1 MKTSR
6 DSSVFPMFPHLHFVM
21 EENLWSYLQVVVY
34 LWSLSRSN
42 GLLMDVLS
50 TCWLIKCDSN
60 ENTFSNTS
68 LGCQPT
74 YSWIQ
79 QRVTEDMWTGTHGLH
94 CAPQRDL
101 LVDGVAFKVSVPLM
115 GFSTVRPTTSRR
127 IPLSVLLWWSLIS
140 ACVFVLSPNKWQY
153 RTQGMK
159 CCWGSPAQL
168 QPLQP
173 IPQVPICLQPPEFCL
188 CLSCLTG
195 KSHVCWNPLAS
206 WIRAIMG
213 LLLKWGLLTL
223 HWYKAYESNKTCFAI
238 EMEREALML
247 SMSEFRWLQCISL
260 SYKYSETQTW
270 ENSDVEL

>member
-1 MKTSR
+1 MAFWWMCYLHADWLNVTVMKIHSVIQAWDASQRTHEYSR
-6 DSSVFPMFPHLHFVM
+6 GWQRTCGQGHMGCTVPHRGICWWTVLHSKCRSHWWVSAQLDPPQVGEFPSVCSSEGAWF
-21 EENLWSYLQVVVY
+21 
-34 LWSLSRSN
+34 
-42 GLLMDVLS
+42 
-50 TCWLIKCDSN
+50 
-60 ENTFSNTS
+60 
-68 LGCQPT
+68 QP
-74 YSWIQ
+74 
-79 QRVTEDMWTGTHGLH
+79 
-94 CAPQRDL
+94 
-101 LVDGVAFKVSVPLM
+101 
-115 GFSTVRPTTSRR
+115 
-127 IPLSVLLWWSLIS
+127 
-140 ACVFVLSPNKWQY
+140 VLSPNKWQY

-195 KSHVCWNPLAS
+195 KSHVCWNPLPS

-270 ENSDVEL
+270 ENSDVKL